1 MTLVWIGF
9 ALVRPRARR
18 LVPVGLWCRSPVL
31 AAHLAQSLDA
41 FKGLLAF
48 FADLLGSDPSLDFGV
63 GYVGWEVAGEPLANV
78 GRGLEQVARLLPGGR
93 RGEGRSRRGAAVGGG
108 AGGCRRPG
116 EKGSRQRCERGGG
129 GRGKRQVVGC
139 QTWSTVA
146 ASCRSPE
153 GRPERSQP
161 GALAG

>member
-18 LVPVGLWCRSPVL
+18 LVPVGLWCRSPVW
-31 AAHLAQSLDA
+31 SP
-41 FKGLLAF
+41 F

-108 AGGCRRPG
+108 RGAAM
-116 EKGSRQRCERGGG
+116 GGG
-129 GRGKRQVVGC
+129 GRGEGESSAVERQVVG
-139 QTWSTVA
+139 SDVVN
-146 ASCRSPE
+146 R
-153 GRPERSQP
+153 GRFMPKSRRE
-161 GALAG
+161 A